1 MSNSLLTIQ
10 AITKEAL
17 RVLEDELVFGG
28 SSLELDR
35 FIMKAVE
42 IKNNKAIGKRLAHMM
57 NMEQSDLVLNNIW
70 RLEITESGS
79 YKINDFT
86 LPSNEVIIN
95 KIHRKKDLPTW
106 MLESLAVL
114 QILNNGESISKV
126 GKKIDS
132 TIFYLVEPI
141 KD

>member
-17 RVLEDELVFGG
+17 EVLADELGFAG
-28 SSLELDR
+28 SPLELDR
-35 FIMKAVE
+35 FIMRAVE

-57 NMEQSDLVLNNIW
+57 NMEQADLTLNNIW
-70 RLEITESGS
+70 RLEITENGS

>member
-1 MSNSLLTIQ
+1 MSNNLLTIQ
-10 AITKEAL
+10 AITNEAL
-17 RVLEDELVFGG
+17 QILEDELDFNH
-28 SSLELDR
+28 SH
-35 FIMKAVE
+35 
-42 IKNNKAIGKRLAHMM
+42 KRLDMHILRVCGDTKKLTRALKEMM
-57 NMEQSDLVLNNIW
+57 NMEQADLVLNNIW
-70 RLEITESGS
+70 RLEIIESGS

-114 QILNNGESISKV
+114 QILDNGESISKV
-126 GKKIDS
+126 GKKIDN

>member
-1 MSNSLLTIQ
+1 MSNNLLTIQ
-10 AITKEAL
+10 AITTEAL
-17 RVLEDELVFGG
+17 RVLEDELVL
-28 SSLELDR
+28 SNPEWLD
-35 FIMKAVE
+35 
-42 IKNNKAIGKRLAHMM
+42 AHILRVCDDTKKLTRALRRMM

-95 KIHRKKDLPTW
+95 KIRRKKDLPTW

-114 QILNNGESISKV
+114 QILDNGESISKV
-126 GKKIDS
+126 GKKIDN

>member
-10 AITKEAL
+10 AITTEAL